1 MAAKA
6 IDIIKEAGVIGAGGA
21 GFPTHIK
28 LDASVNTLIINAAEC
43 EPLINV
49 DKQLLEFNF
58 ETVYKGMET
67 ASGLVGAERT
77 IIAIKEKNKK
87 AIDVIEAFP
96 SGGFK
101 FELFKLGDFYPAGD
115 EQVLVNEVTSKIV
128 PEGGIPLQVGVVV
141 INVETL
147 LNVANALK
155 GKKVI
160 DKYVTVNG
168 EVENPMTLLVP
179 VGTPVKKL
187 IDYCGGVKGEDNA
200 ILDGGPMM
208 GKLIDPRDYAVRK
221 TTKSII
227 ILPEDSIVIENKRR
241 GISADLK
248 RAQAI
253 CLSCRMCTDL
263 CPRYLLGHDLF
274 PDELMKRLYKGKLSD
289 EDIKNFDFA
298 YLCCDCGLCELY
310 SCVMDLSARSVFNHI
325 KDELTRLG
333 IKNLHKRDELTVNE
347 FRQFRKVP
355 VSRLKKRLEI
365 DKYNSPT
372 PMSDFNMEVESIK
385 VYLSQNVGTP
395 SVPVLT
401 EGTVVR
407 RGDLIADI
415 PEGNIGA
422 KIHSSIDGRIS
433 MIGPDNID
441 IKKI

>member
-1 MAAKA
+1 M
-6 IDIIKEAGVIGAGGA
+6 
-21 GFPTHIK
+21 
-28 LDASVNTLIINAAEC
+28 L
-43 EPLINV
+43 
-49 DKQLLEFNF
+49 
-58 ETVYKGMET
+58 
-67 ASGLVGAERT
+67 
-77 IIAIKEKNKK
+77 
-87 AIDVIEAFP
+87 
-96 SGGFK
+96 
-101 FELFKLGDFYPAGD
+101 
-115 EQVLVNEVTSKIV
+115 
-128 PEGGIPLQVGVVV
+128 
-141 INVETL
+141 
-147 LNVANALK
+147 
-155 GKKVI
+155 
-160 DKYVTVNG
+160 
-168 EVENPMTLLVP
+168 
-179 VGTPVKKL
+179 
-187 IDYCGGVKGEDNA
+187 
-200 ILDGGPMM
+200 
-208 GKLIDPRDYAVRK
+208 
-221 TTKSII
+221 
-227 ILPEDSIVIENKRR
+227 
-241 GISADLK
+241 SADLK

-325 KDELTRLG
+325 KDELARLG
-333 IKNLHKRDELTVNE
+333 IENLHKRDELTVNE

-385 VYLSQNVGTP
+385 VYLSQNVGAP
-395 SVPVLT
+395 SVPVLK
-401 EGTVVR
+401 EGAQVR

-415 PEGNIGA
+415 PEGKIGA